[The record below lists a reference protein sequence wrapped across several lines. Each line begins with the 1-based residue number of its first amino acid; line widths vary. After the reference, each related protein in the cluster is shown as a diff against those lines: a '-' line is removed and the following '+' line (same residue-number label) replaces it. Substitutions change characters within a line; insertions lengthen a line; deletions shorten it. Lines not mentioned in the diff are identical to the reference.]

1 MTASPSDIARRLAD
15 NAEAVCRR
23 YLSTGKREGQ
33 YWLVGNVH
41 NEPGRSLYVRLSGQ
55 GGGRALPGK
64 WTDAASG
71 EHGDLLDI
79 IAATCGH
86 ACLADTLAEAR
97 RFLSLPA
104 EPAISLGGP
113 TQSRLGQSSLMA
125 AQRLWAA
132 SRPIDASLGSTYL
145 AARGITATAGCTA
158 LRFHPRC
165 FYRAGADDRPGIRT
179 AWPALIAAVTD
190 TDGRLTGIHRTWLD
204 PGGLA
209 KAPVKTPR
217 RAMGRLLGS
226 GVRFGS
232 AGKVMAAGE
241 GIETMLSLHQAM
253 PAMPLIAALSAAHL
267 AALEF
272 PRGLKRLYVACDNDP
287 AGEGAFVRLSER
299 AVGQG
304 VETVALRAERD
315 DFNSDLVAHGV
326 GALSTR
332 LNAQLRPC
340 DAVRFLGD
348 G

>member
-1 MTASPSDIARRLAD
+1 
-15 NAEAVCRR
+15 
-23 YLSTGKREGQ
+23 
-33 YWLVGNVH
+33 
-41 NEPGRSLYVRLSGQ
+41 
-55 GGGRALPGK
+55 
-64 WTDAASG
+64 
-71 EHGDLLDI
+71 
-79 IAATCGH
+79 
-86 ACLADTLAEAR
+86 
-97 RFLSLPA
+97 
-104 EPAISLGGP
+104 
-113 TQSRLGQSSLMA
+113 
-125 AQRLWAA
+125 
-132 SRPIDASLGSTYL
+132 
-145 AARGITATAGCTA
+145 
-158 LRFHPRC
+158 
-165 FYRAGADDRPGIRT
+165 
-179 AWPALIAAVTD
+179 
-190 TDGRLTGIHRTWLD
+190 
-204 PGGLA
+204 
-209 KAPVKTPR
+209 
-217 RAMGRLLGS
+217 MGRLLGS

>member
-23 YLSTGKREGQ
+23 YLSNGKREGH
-33 YWLVGNVH
+33 YWFVGNVH
-41 NEPGRSLYVRLSGQ
+41 NEPGRSLYVRLSDR

-79 IAATCGH
+79 IAAVCGH
-86 ACLADTLAEAR
+86 SCLADTLAEAR

-104 EPAISLGGP
+104 EPAISLGRP
-113 TQSRLGQSSLMA
+113 TRSRLGQSSLIA

-132 SRPIDASLGSTYL
+132 SRPIDATLAATYL
-145 AARGITATAGCTA
+145 AARGITATAGCAA

-165 FYRAGADDRPGIRT
+165 FYRPGADDLPGIQT
-179 AWPALIAAVTD
+179 GWPALIAAVTD
-190 TDGRLTGIHRTWLD
+190 AEGSLTGVHRTWLD

-209 KAPVKTPR
+209 KAPVKPPR

-232 AGKVMAAGE
+232 AGEVMAAGE
-241 GIETMLSLHQAM
+241 GIETMLSLRQAM

-272 PRGLKRLYVACDNDP
+272 PQALKRLYVACDNDP

-299 AVGQG
+299 AMGRG

-315 DFNSDLVAHGV
+315 DFNSDLVAQGV
-326 GALSTR
+326 CCLSAR
-332 LNAQLRPC
+332 LRSQLRPC
-340 DAVRFLGD
+340 DAVRFLGA